1 MRHKMVVCKLLKQ
14 RLAFYFSYVL
24 KKISIIYETDLV
36 NGWIRDAL
44 VGIMSRLQAGKQSN
58 RPFNSRQEQKFLFF
72 QRDQMLSEAH
82 RSFCWMGTA
91 G

>member
-1 MRHKMVVCKLLKQ
+1 MVVCKLLKQ

-24 KKISIIYETDLV
+24 KKISIDYETVLV
-36 NGWIRDAL
+36 NGGIRDVL
-44 VGIMSRLQAGKQSN
+44 VGVMSRLQAVKQSN
-58 RPFNSRQEQKFLFF
+58 RPFNFRQEQRSLFF

-82 RSFCWMGTA
+82 RSFCSMGTA